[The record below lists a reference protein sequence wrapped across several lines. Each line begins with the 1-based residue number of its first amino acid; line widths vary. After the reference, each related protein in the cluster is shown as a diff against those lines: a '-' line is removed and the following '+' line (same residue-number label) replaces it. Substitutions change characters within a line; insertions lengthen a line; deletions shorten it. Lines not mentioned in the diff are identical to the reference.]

1 MIKGYALTESEY
13 TQIVKLLNYTQKQLN
28 DDAVKAAGDE
38 VVQSKIDSA
47 TSCLKTIQTIL
58 NH

>member
-28 DDAVKAAGDE
+28 DEAIKAADDE
-38 VVQSKIDSA
+38 IVQSKIDSA
-47 TSCLKTIQTIL
+47 KSCLKTVQTIL